1 MDDYDD
7 ITGMRNPIFRIM
19 GNEMANNNFQNL
31 NLNDMQMGMNQGTE
45 INFQNQIYLI
55 NDDLPFLHNIVLR
68 EGDLNYYD
76 NPLKELC
83 IHNNN
88 ILPNNDLDEIPTYK
102 FESIEMNN
110 LEANYS
116 KVILLVGKTGDGKTT
131 WINFLINALLGV
143 RFDDNYRFKM
153 IVEKENDQTKSIT
166 RGVHEYNINIRGY
179 LPIKIIDC
187 QGFGDTNCITEDKK
201 LVSKLKDLFDSI
213 KRIDCICYV
222 IKEGDLRLDGL
233 SKYIYNS
240 IVSLFGK
247 NVQKNFVFLATFSN
261 FDTKLKNDM
270 LKKLK
275 NKDSLFREIIPFL
288 EEPYYFQFENGSFY
302 KKRNV
307 RDKLNFTDSMEN
319 MNNFLKKKLIKLE
332 SIPLKDSIE
341 VLRERL
347 ELESYCNNILNNRKL
362 LIDKRKDLLKTKEE
376 LLEKKKKLLKIMK

>member
-1 MDDYDD
+1 MK
-7 ITGMRNPIFRIM
+7 I
-19 GNEMANNNFQNL
+19 
-31 NLNDMQMGMNQGTE
+31 GMNQRNE
-45 INFQNQIYLI
+45 INIQTINYLI
-55 NDDLPFLHNIVLR
+55 KDDLPFLHNIVVR
-68 EGDLNYYD
+68 EEDLNYYE
-76 NPLKELC
+76 NPIKEEFIQDSNL
-83 IHNNN
+83 
-88 ILPNNDLDEIPTYK
+88 LPNLKKDEIPTYK

-143 RFDDNYRFKM
+143 RFEDNYRFKM

-187 QGFGDTNCITEDKK
+187 QGFGDTNGITEDKK

-233 SKYIYNS
+233 SKYIYHS

-270 LKKLK
+270 LK
-275 NKDSLFREIIPFL
+275 N
-288 EEPYYFQFENGSFY
+288 
-302 KKRNV
+302 
-307 RDKLNFTDSMEN
+307 
-319 MNNFLKKKLIKLE
+319 
-332 SIPLKDSIE
+332 
-341 VLRERL
+341 
-347 ELESYCNNILNNRKL
+347 
-362 LIDKRKDLLKTKEE
+362 
-376 LLEKKKKLLKIMK
+376 